1 MRNRWQQLW
10 QRANQEIGSGIFLLV
25 LLYGDILYGIE
36 KTYKNFM
43 HRKKIEKI
51 HKENPDIVELTKL
64 AGIKNERTNNASTGT
79 SSGNTKTQ

>member
-10 QRANQEIGSGIFLLV
+10 QRTNQEIGSGILLLV

-64 AGIKNERTNNASTGT
+64 AGIKNERTHNPSTGT
-79 SSGNTKTQ
+79 SRGNTKT

>member
-1 MRNRWQQLW
+1 MRNRWQQFW
-10 QRANQEIGSGIFLLV
+10 WRVNQEIGSGIFLLV

-43 HRKKIEKI
+43 HQKKIEKI

-64 AGIKNERTNNASTGT
+64 AGIKHKE
-79 SSGNTKTQ
+79 

>member
-1 MRNRWQQLW
+1 MRNRWQQFW
-10 QRANQEIGSGIFLLV
+10 WRVNQEIGSGILLLV

-36 KTYKNFM
+36 KTYKDFK

-64 AGIKNERTNNASTGT
+64 AGIKNERKN
-79 SSGNTKTQ
+79 

>member
-1 MRNRWQQLW
+1 MRNRWQQFW
-10 QRANQEIGSGIFLLV
+10 WRVNQEIGSGIFLLV

-36 KTYKNFM
+36 KTYKDFK

-64 AGIKNERTNNASTGT
+64 AGIKNERTCSTNT

>member
-25 LLYGDILYGIE
+25 LLYSDILYGIE
-36 KTYKNFM
+36 KTYKDFK

-64 AGIKNERTNNASTGT
+64 AGIKNERTNNSSTDT